1 MEMAAPAT
9 SVVVLDRG
17 NNTTCTVNL
26 HGKPRHFS
34 PFRDSPVRV
43 SGFPRVRVQGKG
55 EGQELDG

>member
-1 MEMAAPAT
+1 MAAPAT

-26 HGKPRHFS
+26 HGKPRHFPS
-34 PFRDSPVRV
+34 FRGSLVLV

-55 EGQELDG
+55 EGQELEG